1 MTAMKWDQI
10 GERYFET
17 GIDKVGLYL
26 LDSDTSTYKNGVAW
40 SGVSKITESPS
51 GADESKIYADNSKYL
66 GLRAAEDYGCTIEA
80 YQSPKEF
87 DACDG
92 AAELAPGVTIG
103 QQTRQTFGLS
113 FRTLV
118 GNDIKGQDYGYKIH
132 LVYGATASPT
142 SRDYNTVNDSPEAA
156 TLSWEV
162 STTPVEVPGFKV
174 TSHLEIDTRTADATK
189 LAAFEKIIYGDD
201 TNEPRLPLPEEV
213 MDLFKTTTNSVNSGR
228 SISDQ

>member
-1 MTAMKWDQI
+1 MTVMKWDVV
-10 GERYFET
+10 GERYYET

-26 LDSDTSTYKNGVAW
+26 LNSETSKYDNGVPW

-51 GADESKIYADNSKYL
+51 GADESKIYADNAKYL

-103 QQTRQTFGLS
+103 QQARQTFGLA

-118 GNDIKGQDYGYKIH
+118 GNDIKGQDFGYKYH

-174 TSHLEIDTRTADATK
+174 TSHLEIDSRTADATK
-189 LAAFEKIIYGDD
+189 LENLEKILYGDAQ
-201 TNEPRLPLPEEV
+201 TEPRLPLPAEV
-213 MDLFKTTTNSVNSGR
+213 AELFKT
-228 SISDQ
+228 SD